1 MHRSLV
7 MSIPRQTVQELGL
20 VRRQRILFMP
30 HKNGL
35 KAIPLEAHQVV
46 TQTAWT
52 KVRNLGTKEQDKL
65 RVVLPSTM
73 CRTLGLKARD
83 TIKIR
88 LNGPDGRRFLVLT
101 RPDEFIAAVALHGKP
116 SIHLVARPVTAN
128 GKVDKTL
135 PCIKTILPYPDA
147 VERLG
152 KMESYDAGE
161 FAEGL
166 EAHLRTAGPSH
177 DAPPKPCGPQMFLS
191 RDEIQKLKEGGALQ
205 G

>member
-1 MHRSLV
+1 M
-7 MSIPRQTVQELGL
+7 
-20 VRRQRILFMP
+20 LFMLY
-30 HKNGL
+30 KNGL

-52 KVRNLGTKEQDKL
+52 KVRNLGTKEQDRL

-116 SIHLVARPVTAN
+116 SIHLVARPVTAD
-128 GKVDKTL
+128 GKVDKTR

-152 KMESYDAGE
+152 GLERYDAGE
-161 FAEGL
+161 FAEAL
-166 EAHLRTAGPSH
+166 EAHLRTA
-177 DAPPKPCGPQMFLS
+177 
-191 RDEIQKLKEGGALQ
+191 
-205 G
+205 